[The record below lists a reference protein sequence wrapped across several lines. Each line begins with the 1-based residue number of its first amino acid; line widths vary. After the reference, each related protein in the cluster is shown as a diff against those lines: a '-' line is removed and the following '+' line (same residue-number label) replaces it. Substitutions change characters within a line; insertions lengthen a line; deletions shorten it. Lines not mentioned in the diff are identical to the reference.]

1 MQDVFEKT
9 KLQPKISTSPPNK
22 TSAGVIK
29 KSPSSKTN
37 SDSAE
42 SKSPTSKA
50 PTSVSVTES
59 DSACLSQT
67 CMGLGDDDL
76 PDLEL
81 GQKQGSTERITS
93 DSAVK
98 DKENGESNVQ
108 CDLQR
113 NKEVNSKEDAV
124 LTSFEEPEAGPSG
137 SKYGM
142 SDDVDME
149 VVDQSAAKD
158 GVDMEVVDQ
167 SAAKNAENDG
177 ELSQLETSAESQIM
191 NETENKSKQDEEQS
205 NQNEE
210 NSEQKELK
218 QSEEHLKQ
226 DAEQKSLSAEQS
238 TQSLEQSNGDEFDN
252 SQKLKKSRLLAN
264 LPELSVPPKLSGGP
278 DTFIDFY
285 DEEEVG
291 KPQNPGVCQL
301 MDRFMQHS
309 KKPKKKHVK
318 DVDIR

>member
-22 TSAGVIK
+22 TSAGVIE

-50 PTSVSVTES
+50 LTSVSVTES

-81 GQKQGSTERITS
+81 GQKQGSIEKITS
-93 DSAVK
+93 DSAVT
-98 DKENGESNVQ
+98 DNEDGERNVVK
-108 CDLQR
+108 CDLEE
-113 NKEVNSKEDAV
+113 NKEVNGKEDAIV
-124 LTSFEEPEAGPSG
+124 TSFEELEAGPSG
-137 SKYGM
+137 SKCGM

-149 VVDQSAAKD
+149 GVDQSAEKD
-158 GVDMEVVDQ
+158 
-167 SAAKNAENDG
+167 AENDG
-177 ELSQLETSAESQIM
+177 ALSQLVTSAESQRVE
-191 NETENKSKQDEEQS
+191 ETENKSKHGEEQS
-205 NQNEE
+205 NRIEE
-210 NSEQKELK
+210 NSEQKEELK
-218 QSEEHLKQ
+218 QSEEHLEQ
-226 DAEQKSLSAEQS
+226 DAEQKSQSAEQS
-238 TQSLEQSNGDEFDN
+238 TQNLEKSNGDEVDN

-264 LPELSVPPKLSGGP
+264 LPELSVLPKLSGGP
-278 DTFIDFY
+278 DTFIDF
-285 DEEEVG
+285 DDDNEEVG
-291 KPQNPGVCQL
+291 KPRNPGVCLL